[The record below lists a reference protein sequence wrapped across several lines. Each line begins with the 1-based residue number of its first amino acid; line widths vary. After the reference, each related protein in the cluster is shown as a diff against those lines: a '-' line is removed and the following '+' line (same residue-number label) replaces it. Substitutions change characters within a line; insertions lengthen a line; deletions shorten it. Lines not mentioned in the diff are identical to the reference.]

1 MINLIAMKKTIKRV
15 LFFSSL
21 FLLLTSSSCET
32 NDIETG
38 EESFSCY
45 INGQLFTPKSNVNLL
60 DTFPL
65 QEELVFNRDTYFF
78 IRAVNKE
85 YGIFFNITNFDLGR
99 FNLNT
104 SNRNNFNYQLN
115 HVIVST
121 GDKVY
126 LSKEG
131 SGSVTFTEVSD
142 TNVEGTFEFTLYN
155 ENDDSDTIRVTNGK
169 FND

>member
-1 MINLIAMKKTIKRV
+1 MKTIKRV
-15 LFFSSL
+15 LFFSSFL
-21 FLLLTSSSCET
+21 LLLTSSSCET

-38 EESFSCY
+38 DESFSCY
-45 INGQLFTPKSNVNLL
+45 INGQLFIPKANVNLL

-104 SNRNNFNYQLN
+104 SNRNNFNYQLS
-115 HVIVST
+115 HIIIRT
-121 GDKVY
+121 REDKTY
-126 LSKEG
+126 LSKDN

-155 ENDDSDTIRVTNGK
+155 ENDETDIIKVTNGK